1 MSRKLTQQY
10 DLVIVGSGVAGLYGA
25 LCAAAEARVLLVSK
39 GPVLTSSSWLAQ
51 GGVAAATALDDAPEL
66 HAEDTLLAGRGL
78 CRESAVRALT
88 EEAPAR
94 IVDLADLGVAFDGE
108 LGLEGGHSRRRV
120 HSVGGAQTGRE
131 ISRVLARAA
140 LAHPRI
146 DVSERERARELWL
159 SDGRCVG
166 LVTDA
171 RAIPAWAVML
181 ATGGY
186 AALWG
191 RTTNPPGSVGEGIA
205 MAYRAGAAVADLEF
219 VQFHP
224 TALAGSSL
232 LLSEALRGDGA
243 LLLDRHGDRFVEEL
257 APRDV
262 VARAIDARGGV
273 VLDLRPVDRS
283 RFPALMERIA
293 DAGFHPES
301 EPVPVAPAAHYTMGG
316 VVTDL
321 DGSTD
326 VPGLYAAGESA
337 CTGVH
342 GANRLA
348 SNSMLECLVFGRR
361 AALAALEEAGPR
373 DSPSDP
379 PVSGE
384 SAPVTPELREALWED
399 AGLIRNA
406 EGLTRLT
413 SSPHLLASLVARAAL
428 AREESRG
435 GHFREDFPDER
446 RALNGMHT
454 VLRAGR
460 EPELEPWS

>member
-1 MSRKLTQQY
+1 
-10 DLVIVGSGVAGLYGA
+10 
-25 LCAAAEARVLLVSK
+25 
-39 GPVLTSSSWLAQ
+39 VLTTSSWLAQ
-51 GGVAAATALDDAPEL
+51 GGVAGVAGDDDSTEL
-66 HAEDTLLAGRGL
+66 HFEDTLRAGRGL
-78 CRESAVRALT
+78 SRASAARVLVD
-88 EEAPAR
+88 EAPAR
-94 IVDLADLGVAFDGE
+94 IRDLIDLGVPFDDE

-131 ISRVLARAA
+131 ISKVLARAV

-146 DVSERERARELWL
+146 DVEEGERAIELL
-159 SDGRCVG
+159 RTDGRIGGVA
-166 LVTDA
+166 TDLRRVRA
-171 RAIPAWAVML
+171 RAVLL

-205 MAYRAGAAVADLEF
+205 IAFRAGAVVADLEF

-243 LLLDRHGDRFVEEL
+243 LLLDEHGQRFVEEL

-262 VARAIDARGGV
+262 VARAIKARGSAM
-273 VLDLRPVDRS
+273 LDLRPIDRS
-283 RFPALMERIA
+283 RFPSLMQRLAEA
-293 DAGFHPES
+293 GFDAGAQ
-301 EPVPVAPAAHYTMGG
+301 PVPVAPAAHYTMGG

-321 DGSTD
+321 HGATSLA
-326 VPGLYAAGESA
+326 GLYAAGECA

-361 AALAALEEAGPR
+361 AALAALDEPAASARSEFVA
-373 DSPSDP
+373 DSHYLED
-379 PVSGE
+379 
-384 SAPVTPELREALWED
+384 APVTPDLREALWED

-406 EGLTRLT
+406 EGLARLT
-413 SSPHLLASLVARAAL
+413 SSPHLLASLVARSAL

-435 GHFREDFPDER
+435 GHFRSDFPGENPDLEGR
-446 RALNGMHT
+446 HT
-454 VLRAGR
+454 VIRPGR

>member
-1 MSRKLTQQY
+1 VSRKLTRAY

-25 LCAAAEARVLLVSK
+25 LCAAADARVLLVSK
-39 GPVLTSSSWLAQ
+39 APVLTSSSWLAQ
-51 GGVAAATALDDAPEL
+51 GGIAAATAPGDAPEL
-66 HAEDTLLAGRGL
+66 HAADTLAAGRRL
-78 CRESAVRALT
+78 CRESAVDALT
-88 EEAPAR
+88 VEAPAR
-94 IVDLADLGVAFDGE
+94 IVDLADLGVVFDDQ
-108 LGLEGGHSRRRV
+108 LGLEGGHSFRRV

-131 ISRVLARAA
+131 ISRVLARAV

-146 DVSERERARELWL
+146 DVSERERALELWM
-159 SDGRCVG
+159 SDGRCTG

-171 RAIPAWAVML
+171 RAIPARAVLL

-186 AALWG
+186 AALWS
-191 RTTNPPGSVGEGIA
+191 RTTNPAGSVGEGIA
-205 MAYRAGAAVADLEF
+205 MAFRAGAAVADLEF

-243 LLLDRHGDRFVEEL
+243 LLVDERGDRFVEEL

-262 VARAIDARGGV
+262 VARAIDAQGNVR
-273 VLDLRPVDRS
+273 LDLRPVDRS
-283 RFPALMERIA
+283 RFPALMERIT
-293 DAGFHPES
+293 DAGFHPDS

-316 VVTDL
+316 VVTRL

-326 VPGLYAAGESA
+326 VPGLYAGGECA

-361 AALAALEEAGPR
+361 AALASLNEP
-373 DSPSDP
+373 SPETRSHGMVVRHEP
-379 PVSGE
+379 
-384 SAPVTPELREALWED
+384 PVTPELREALWED
-399 AGLIRNA
+399 AGLLRGA
-406 EGLTRLT
+406 DGLERLT
-413 SSPHLLASLVARAAL
+413 SAPHLLASLVARSAL

-435 GHFREDFPDER
+435 GHFREDFPEENAGVDG
-446 RALNGMHT
+446 LHT
-454 VLRAGR
+454 VVRPGR
-460 EPELEPWS
+460 EPELERWS

>member
-1 MSRKLTQQY
+1 VSRKLTPDY
-10 DLVIVGSGVAGLYGA
+10 DLVIVGSGVAGLYAA
-25 LCAAAEARVLLVSK
+25 LCAAGEARVLVVSK

-51 GGVAAATALDDAPEL
+51 GGVAAATAPDDSPAA
-66 HAEDTLLAGRGL
+66 HAADTLRAGREL
-78 CRESAVRALT
+78 CRESAVTALT
-88 EEAPAR
+88 VEAPAR
-94 IVDLADLGVAFDGE
+94 IVDLAELGVRFDDE

-131 ISRVLARAA
+131 ISQVLARAV

-146 DVSERERARELWL
+146 DVSERERAQTL
-159 SDGRCVG
+159 STADGRCSG

-171 RAIPAWAVML
+171 RAVHAPAVLL

-191 RTTNPPGSVGEGIA
+191 RTTNPAGSVGEGIA
-205 MAYRAGAAVADLEF
+205 LAFRAGAAVADLEF

-243 LLLDRHGDRFVEEL
+243 LLVDEHGARFVEEL

-262 VARAIDARGGV
+262 VARAIDAQETAL
-273 VLDLRPVDRS
+273 LDLRPVDRS
-283 RFPALMERIA
+283 RFPALMERLT

-301 EPVPVAPAAHYTMGG
+301 APIPVAPAAHYTMGG

-321 DGSTD
+321 HGATE
-326 VPGLYAAGESA
+326 VPGLYAAGECA

-361 AALAALEEAGPR
+361 AALAALEEPSSPGQVTKCHKAGEE
-373 DSPSDP
+373 
-379 PVSGE
+379 V
-384 SAPVTPELREALWED
+384 PVTPELREALWED
-399 AGLIRNA
+399 AGLLRGA
-406 EGLTRLT
+406 DGLARLT
-413 SSPHLLASLVARAAL
+413 SSPHLLTSLVARCAL

-435 GHFREDFPDER
+435 GHFRMDFPDEDP
-446 RALNGMHT
+446 ALDGLHT
-454 VLRAGR
+454 VVRPGR
-460 EPELEPWS
+460 EPELELWS